1 MQNKEAWLMH
11 LKKKTTINAENE
23 GAAELIPFDL

>member
-1 MQNKEAWLMH
+1 MH

-23 GAAELIPFDL
+23 GAAELIPFDLWTSNG